1 MQRKTGQK
9 HKINPAAKKRQ
20 NMVALDKQTATLP
33 LGKRPATIGD
43 VRNLQEMLGINLK
56 DFYYL
61 TAYTAR
67 EIPMSPQY
75 SNVRLDSIGKR
86 IQLALLTRFLTLCLE
101 ANPLMP
107 EPDMEEILPVIQRI
121 LKKEVPDLVQDDTV
135 SWGKVS
141 MCFGT
146 TDWSGHNWSLGAARS
161 PMVQRLFLSLAKAIE
176 VCGEEKTAEI
186 YRQALNEE
194 ARARGFRDLRHVIR
208 MKSWHTAP
216 AFDVVKEP
224 EAVVA
229 KPVRAR
235 KKKAETKKRA

>member
-1 MQRKTGQK
+1 MQRKTATK
-9 HKINPAAKKRQ
+9 HKISASSKKRQ

-33 LGKRPATIGD
+33 LSKRPAMIGD

-61 TAYTAR
+61 TAFTAR
-67 EIPMSPQY
+67 EIPLSPQY

-86 IQLALLTRFLTLCLE
+86 IQLSLLVRFLTLCLE

-107 EPDMEEILPVIQRI
+107 EPDMEEILPVVQRV
-121 LKKEVPDLVQDDTV
+121 LKKEIPDLLPDDTI

-146 TDWSGHNWSLGAARS
+146 TDWSGHNWSMGAARS
-161 PMVQRLFLSLAKAIE
+161 PMVQRLFLSIAKAVDVI
-176 VCGEEKTAEI
+176 GEEKTADI
-186 YRQALNEE
+186 YRQVLNEE

-208 MKSWHTAP
+208 SKSWHNAP
-216 AFDVVKEP
+216 GPDKASDQSDE
-224 EAVVA
+224 ERDQ
-229 KPVRAR
+229 VRTAR
-235 KKKAETKKRA
+235 KKAIPKR